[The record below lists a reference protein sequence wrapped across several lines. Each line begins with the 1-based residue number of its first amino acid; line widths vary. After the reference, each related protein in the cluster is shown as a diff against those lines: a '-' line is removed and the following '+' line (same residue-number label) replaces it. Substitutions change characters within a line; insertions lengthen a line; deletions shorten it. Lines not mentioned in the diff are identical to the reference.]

1 MAISEEQLR
10 DIVRKAFL
18 AELPAI
24 VDSVVKQMLQEQ
36 DLEASTKTAKQLLSG
51 PYSRRPVFDATVLA
65 VAKETPL
72 EYLCLP
78 GRAYN
83 ALVKRLDTD
92 IRTVADLYQ
101 LKDTELMNFRYFGKT
116 SLRDVHKALY
126 QFADWVNSAEA
137 HRYVPQDMED
147 SKEEWTI
154 DTTDYRIS

>member
-1 MAISEEQLR
+1 MVIIEEQLR

-24 VDSVVKQMLQEQ
+24 VDSVVKQILQEQ
-36 DLEASTKTAKQLLSG
+36 DLDVSVKIAKRPTSRS
-51 PYSRRPVFDATVLA
+51 YSRRPFFDATVLA
-65 VAKETPL
+65 VAEKTPL

-83 ALVKRLDTD
+83 ALVKRVDAD

-101 LKDTELMNFRYFGKT
+101 LRDTELMNFHYFGKA
-116 SLRDVHKALY
+116 SLVEVHKALN

-137 HRYVPQDMED
+137 HRYIPQDIEPT
-147 SKEEWTI
+147 E
-154 DTTDYRIS
+154 TTDQS